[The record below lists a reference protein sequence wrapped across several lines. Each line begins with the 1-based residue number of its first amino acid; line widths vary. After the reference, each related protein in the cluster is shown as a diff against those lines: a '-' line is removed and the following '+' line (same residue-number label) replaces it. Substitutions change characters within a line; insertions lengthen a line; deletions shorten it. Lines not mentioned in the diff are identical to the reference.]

1 MNQIGHIVIGLIVV
15 SAAIYLIIF
24 ISQRLTARKVAKLK
38 QEKNE
43 LMEIPMRDR
52 IVEGRQLSLTG
63 QSLQQFEILE
73 RKYEQLEK
81 HGFDDI
87 EEQANQVLYDSQG
100 INFVKAAQSLKQL
113 QQQVRDAKTTIDI
126 VNQGLDDLKQLDTAH
141 KQAVK
146 DLESEYQN
154 LRKILLSESF
164 QFGPAIDKLED
175 VLSSLEDDFAE
186 FARLTERGDHAAAAD
201 IYESLGMETTQL
213 EQRIDQIP
221 DLFETLDTTIH
232 EQLIELNATYNRLN
246 DDGFKFDRDIAAELD
261 GLEQER
267 QEALQALA
275 DLTLK
280 KVSEQIDVL
289 REKIENLY
297 ATLETEMHASQT
309 VAQNSQELTEGLR
322 QNKLLNHDLNIE
334 LDRLTQDYI
343 FAKDEDGQVR
353 SWHLQLS
360 NVERGLNDLHD
371 AIEQNAVV
379 FSQVIEPQDEMREE
393 LVRIETEQQDLW
405 QEFAELPVRHQH
417 LKSRLIYLKNKMR
430 QIQRRVERQGLSG
443 LSAKYQSDFYTVSDE
458 LGRSEQQLDAPRV
471 NVDDVERQL
480 AIVNTDLDSLNEDT
494 EQMLEAAAVTERLV
508 RKAQN
513 YPDDPQIVEATQ
525 QARYYYENEFDYNQA
540 MTILGDALDA
550 VEPGIQERTTQTYR
564 QEQTA
569 LQEEFAEKDLKGQS
583 SF

>member
-81 HGFDDI
+81 RGFDDI

-100 INFVKAAQSLKQL
+100 INFVKAAQSLKRL

-154 LRKILLSESF
+154 LRKVLLSESF

-261 GLEQER
+261 GVEQER
-267 QEALQALA
+267 QEGLRALA

-343 FAKDEDGQVR
+343 FTKDEDGQVR
-353 SWHLQLS
+353 SWHLQLA
-360 NVERGLNDLHD
+360 NVERELNELHD
-371 AIEQNAVV
+371 ALEQHAVV
-379 FSQVIEPQDEMREE
+379 FSHAIEPQDEMREE

-405 QEFAELPVRHQH
+405 QEFSELPVRHQH

-430 QIQRRVERQGLSG
+430 KIQRRVERQGLSG

-458 LGRSEQQLDAPRV
+458 LGRSEQQLDAARV

-494 EQMLEAAAVTERLV
+494 EHMLEAAAVTERLV

-513 YPDDPQIVEATQ
+513 YPDNPQIVEATQ

-550 VEPGIQERTTQTYR
+550 VEPGIKERTMQTYR

-569 LQEEFAEKDLKGQS
+569 LQAEFAEKDSKN
-583 SF
+583 

>member
-15 SAAIYLIIF
+15 SATIYLIIF

-126 VNQGLDDLKQLDTAH
+126 VNQGLDDLKQLDAAH

-154 LRKILLSESF
+154 LRKVLLSESF

-186 FARLTERGDHAAAAD
+186 FSRLTERGDHAAAAD

-232 EQLIELNATYNRLN
+232 DQLIELNATYNRLN

-343 FAKDEDGQVR
+343 FTKDEDGQVR
-353 SWHLQLS
+353 SWHLQLA
-360 NVERGLNDLHD
+360 NVERGLNELHD
-371 AIEQNAVV
+371 ALEQHAVV
-379 FSQVIEPQDEMREE
+379 FSHAIEPQDEMREE

-458 LGRSEQQLDAPRV
+458 LGRSEQQLDAARV

-494 EQMLEAAAVTERLV
+494 EHMLEAAAVTERLV

-513 YPDDPQIVEATQ
+513 YPDNSQIVEATQ

-550 VEPGIQERTTQTYR
+550 VEPGIKERTMQTYR

-569 LQEEFAEKDLKGQS
+569 LQEEFAEKDSKN
-583 SF
+583 

>member
-154 LRKILLSESF
+154 LRKVLLSESF

-280 KVSEQIDVL
+280 KVSEQINVL

-550 VEPGIQERTTQTYR
+550 VEPGIQERTRQTYR

-569 LQEEFAEKDLKGQS
+569 LQEEFAEKDSKN
-583 SF
+583 

>member
-81 HGFDDI
+81 RGFDDI

-100 INFVKAAQSLKQL
+100 INFVKAAQSLKRL

-154 LRKILLSESF
+154 LRKVLLSESF

-261 GLEQER
+261 GVEQER
-267 QEALQALA
+267 QEGLRALA

-343 FAKDEDGQVR
+343 FTKDEDGQVR
-353 SWHLQLS
+353 SWHLQLA
-360 NVERGLNDLHD
+360 NVERELNELHD
-371 AIEQNAVV
+371 ALEQHAVV
-379 FSQVIEPQDEMREE
+379 FSHAIEPQDEMREE

-458 LGRSEQQLDAPRV
+458 LGRSEQQLDAARV

-494 EQMLEAAAVTERLV
+494 EHMLEAAAVTERLV

-513 YPDDPQIVEATQ
+513 YPDNPQIVEATQ

-540 MTILGDALDA
+540 MTILGDVLDA
-550 VEPGIQERTTQTYR
+550 VEPGIKERTMQTYR

-569 LQEEFAEKDLKGQS
+569 LQAEFAEKDSKN
-583 SF
+583 

>member
-154 LRKILLSESF
+154 LRKVLLSESF

-261 GLEQER
+261 GVEQER
-267 QEALQALA
+267 QEALRALA

-343 FAKDEDGQVR
+343 FTKDEDGQVR
-353 SWHLQLS
+353 SWHLQLA
-360 NVERGLNDLHD
+360 NVERGLNELHD
-371 AIEQNAVV
+371 ALEQHAVV
-379 FSQVIEPQDEMREE
+379 FSHAIEPQDEMREE

-458 LGRSEQQLDAPRV
+458 LGRSEQQLDAARV

-494 EQMLEAAAVTERLV
+494 EHMLEAAAVTERLV

-513 YPDDPQIVEATQ
+513 YPDNPQIVEATQ

-550 VEPGIQERTTQTYR
+550 VEPGIKERTMQTYR

-569 LQEEFAEKDLKGQS
+569 LQEEFAEKDSKN
-583 SF
+583 

>member
-126 VNQGLDDLKQLDTAH
+126 VNQGLDDLKQLDAAH

-154 LRKILLSESF
+154 LRKVLLSESF

-343 FAKDEDGQVR
+343 FTKDEDGQVR
-353 SWHLQLS
+353 SWHLQLA
-360 NVERGLNDLHD
+360 NVERGLNELHD
-371 AIEQNAVV
+371 ALEQHAVV
-379 FSQVIEPQDEMREE
+379 FSHAIEPQDEMREE

-458 LGRSEQQLDAPRV
+458 LGRSEQQLDAARV

-494 EQMLEAAAVTERLV
+494 EHMLEAAAVTERLV

-513 YPDDPQIVEATQ
+513 YPDNSQIVEATQ

-550 VEPGIQERTTQTYR
+550 VEPGIKERTMQTYR

-569 LQEEFAEKDLKGQS
+569 LQEEFAEKDSKN
-583 SF
+583 

>member
-126 VNQGLDDLKQLDTAH
+126 VNQGLDDLKQLDAAH

-154 LRKILLSESF
+154 LRKVLLSESF

-186 FARLTERGDHAAAAD
+186 FSRLTERGDHAAAAD

-343 FAKDEDGQVR
+343 FTKDEDGQVR
-353 SWHLQLS
+353 SWHLQLA
-360 NVERGLNDLHD
+360 NVERGLNELHD
-371 AIEQNAVV
+371 ALEQHAVV
-379 FSQVIEPQDEMREE
+379 FSHAIEPQDEMREE

-458 LGRSEQQLDAPRV
+458 LGRSEQQLDAARV

-494 EQMLEAAAVTERLV
+494 EHMLEAAAVTERLV

-513 YPDDPQIVEATQ
+513 YPDNSQIVEATQ

-550 VEPGIQERTTQTYR
+550 VEPGIKERTMQTYR

-569 LQEEFAEKDLKGQS
+569 LQEEFAEKDSKN
-583 SF
+583 

>member
-81 HGFDDI
+81 RGFDDI

-100 INFVKAAQSLKQL
+100 INFVKAAQSLKRL

-154 LRKILLSESF
+154 LRKVLLSESF

-261 GLEQER
+261 GVEQER
-267 QEALQALA
+267 QEGLRALA

-289 REKIENLY
+289 GEKIENLY

-343 FAKDEDGQVR
+343 FTKDEDGQVR
-353 SWHLQLS
+353 SWHLQLA
-360 NVERGLNDLHD
+360 NVERELNELHD
-371 AIEQNAVV
+371 ALEQHAVV
-379 FSQVIEPQDEMREE
+379 FSHAIEPQDEMREE

-430 QIQRRVERQGLSG
+430 KIQRRVERQGLSG

-458 LGRSEQQLDAPRV
+458 LGRSEQQLDAARV

-494 EQMLEAAAVTERLV
+494 EHMLEAAAVTERLV

-513 YPDDPQIVEATQ
+513 YPDNPQIVEATQ

-540 MTILGDALDA
+540 MTILGDVLDA
-550 VEPGIQERTTQTYR
+550 VEPGIKERTMQTYR

-569 LQEEFAEKDLKGQS
+569 LQAEFAEKDSKN
-583 SF
+583 

>member
-81 HGFDDI
+81 RGFDDI

-100 INFVKAAQSLKQL
+100 INFVKAAQSLKRL

-154 LRKILLSESF
+154 LRKVLLSESF

-261 GLEQER
+261 GVEQER
-267 QEALQALA
+267 QEGLRALA

-289 REKIENLY
+289 GEKIENLY

-343 FAKDEDGQVR
+343 FTKDEDGQVR
-353 SWHLQLS
+353 SWHLQLA
-360 NVERGLNDLHD
+360 NVERELNELHD
-371 AIEQNAVV
+371 ALEQHAVV
-379 FSQVIEPQDEMREE
+379 FSHAIEPQDEMREE

-430 QIQRRVERQGLSG
+430 KIQRRVERQGLSG

-458 LGRSEQQLDAPRV
+458 LGRSEQQLDAARV

-494 EQMLEAAAVTERLV
+494 EHMLEAAAVTERLV

-513 YPDDPQIVEATQ
+513 YPDNPQIVEATQ

-550 VEPGIQERTTQTYR
+550 VEPGIKERTMQTYR

-569 LQEEFAEKDLKGQS
+569 LQAEFAEKDSKN
-583 SF
+583 

>member
-126 VNQGLDDLKQLDTAH
+126 VNQGLDDLKQLDAAH

-154 LRKILLSESF
+154 LRKVLLSESF

-343 FAKDEDGQVR
+343 FTKDEDGQVR
-353 SWHLQLS
+353 SWHLQLA
-360 NVERGLNDLHD
+360 NVERGLNELHD
-371 AIEQNAVV
+371 ALEQHAVV
-379 FSQVIEPQDEMREE
+379 FSHAIEPQDEMREE

-458 LGRSEQQLDAPRV
+458 LGRSEQQLDAARV

-494 EQMLEAAAVTERLV
+494 EHMLEAAAVTERLV

-513 YPDDPQIVEATQ
+513 YPDNSQIVEATQ
-525 QARYYYENEFDYNQA
+525 QARYYYENDFDYNQA

-550 VEPGIQERTTQTYR
+550 VEPGIKERTMQTYR

-569 LQEEFAEKDLKGQS
+569 LQEEFAEKDSKN
-583 SF
+583 

>member
-126 VNQGLDDLKQLDTAH
+126 VNQGLDDLKQLDAAH

-154 LRKILLSESF
+154 LRKVLLSESF

-267 QEALQALA
+267 QKALQALA

-343 FAKDEDGQVR
+343 FTKDEDGQVR
-353 SWHLQLS
+353 SWHLQLA
-360 NVERGLNDLHD
+360 NVERGLNELHD
-371 AIEQNAVV
+371 ALEQHAVV
-379 FSQVIEPQDEMREE
+379 FSHAIEPQDEMREE

-458 LGRSEQQLDAPRV
+458 LGRSEQQLDAARV

-494 EQMLEAAAVTERLV
+494 EHMLEAAAVTERLV

-513 YPDDPQIVEATQ
+513 YPDNSQIVEATQ

-540 MTILGDALDA
+540 MTILGDALDS
-550 VEPGIQERTTQTYR
+550 VEPGIKERTMQTYR

-569 LQEEFAEKDLKGQS
+569 LQEEFAEKDSKN
-583 SF
+583 

>member
-81 HGFDDI
+81 RGFDDI

-100 INFVKAAQSLKQL
+100 INFVKAAQSLKRL

-154 LRKILLSESF
+154 LRKVLLSESF

-261 GLEQER
+261 GVEQER
-267 QEALQALA
+267 QEGLRALA

-289 REKIENLY
+289 GEKIENLY

-343 FAKDEDGQVR
+343 FTKDEDGQVR
-353 SWHLQLS
+353 SWHLQLA
-360 NVERGLNDLHD
+360 NVERELNELHD
-371 AIEQNAVV
+371 ALEQHAVV
-379 FSQVIEPQDEMREE
+379 FSHAIEPQDEMREE

-458 LGRSEQQLDAPRV
+458 LGRSEQQLDAARV

-494 EQMLEAAAVTERLV
+494 EHMLEAAAVTERLV

-513 YPDDPQIVEATQ
+513 YPDNPQIVEATQ

-540 MTILGDALDA
+540 MTILGDVLDA
-550 VEPGIQERTTQTYR
+550 VEPGIKERTMQTYR

-569 LQEEFAEKDLKGQS
+569 LQAEFAEKDSKN
-583 SF
+583 